1 MKRTLVKRILVKR
14 ISPKAAPTQPKAK
27 KVAAKSATGRPFVKR
42 KWVVTLAP
50 MILGASGAV
59 AFENAKVLPK
69 GVRSV
74 NIRTVETEIDQ
85 TTDGSGKRVPLAEPL
100 NQQLTFKK
108 IAQGED
114 GLKAEQLRAFLT
126 SNAFAEDES
135 VGEFTADLKGHISVV
150 APITSYG
157 VTDRLTLA
165 VAIPIYTAQTSIA
178 VGFQP
183 NETAAAFLATL
194 ARTENNQTAA
204 AHEAGAKLNNAV
216 GELNTKLASN
226 GYRELED
233 WEAQGIGDM
242 TIAAKQRFLDMT
254 RIGGATT
261 MGVVAPTGRTDDPD
275 ILNDIAF
282 GDGQWDIF
290 GQLAFDQE
298 IADRV
303 VLNQH
308 GKYTVQLPGDKN
320 VRAVTADEEIE
331 VQYTET
337 RFKLGDKIDAGTS
350 IVWEPRFGLV
360 TGIGYTYFRKYGD
373 VYRELNPATK
383 VELEE
388 DTDQV
393 AHNGEA
399 VLGYSTVPLY
409 QAGSFAV
416 PLELKL
422 SYTKQFVSKNM
433 PVSDLA
439 QLDFSLFF

>member
-1 MKRTLVKRILVKR
+1 MKPTKVKEAGQ
-14 ISPKAAPTQPKAK
+14 KAGGSRA
-27 KVAAKSATGRPFVKR
+27 FVKR

-50 MILGASGAV
+50 MLLGASGAV
-59 AFENAKVLPK
+59 AFESAKVLPK
-69 GVRSV
+69 GVRSL

-85 TTDGSGKRVPLAEPL
+85 TTDGNGERVPLAEPL
-100 NQQLTFKK
+100 NQQLTFAK

-114 GLKAEQLRAFLT
+114 GLKAEQLRAFLA
-126 SNAFAEDES
+126 SNDFSEDES
-135 VGEFTADLKGHISVV
+135 VGEFTADLKGHISVI

-157 VTDRLTLA
+157 VSDRLT
-165 VAIPIYTAQTSIA
+165 VAMALPIYTAQTSIA
-178 VGFQP
+178 VGFRP
-183 NETAAAFLATL
+183 NETANAFMAALAKP
-194 ARTENNQTAA
+194 ENNQTAA
-204 AHEAGAKLNNAV
+204 AHEAADKLNNAV
-216 GELNTKLASN
+216 GRLNDKLSDN

-233 WEAQGIGDM
+233 WEGQGVGDM
-242 TIAAKQRFLDMT
+242 TLAAKQRFMSLT
-254 RIGGATT
+254 RFGAAST
-261 MGVVAPTGRTDDPD
+261 MGVVAPTGKVDDPD
-275 ILNDIAF
+275 VLNDIAF
-282 GDGQWDIF
+282 GDGQWDVF
-290 GQLAFDQE
+290 GQLAFDEE
-298 IADRV
+298 ILDRLT
-303 VLNQH
+303 LNQH

-350 IVWEPRFGLV
+350 LVWEPRFGLV

-373 VYRELNPATK
+373 LYRELGDETAA
-383 VELEE
+383 ELER

-422 SYTKQFVSKNM
+422 SYTRQFVSENM